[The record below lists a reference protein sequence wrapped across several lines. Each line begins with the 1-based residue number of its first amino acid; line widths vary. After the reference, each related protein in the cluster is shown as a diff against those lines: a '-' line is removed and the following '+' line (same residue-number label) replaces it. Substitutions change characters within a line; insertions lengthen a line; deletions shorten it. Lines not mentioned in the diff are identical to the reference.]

1 MAGTKQHQAG
11 TKRTRPRRTRL
22 TRPRLAAE
30 TISYRWDLA
39 ADRLVWGA
47 GAARFFGLQGM
58 ARLKT
63 GNAYAKRL
71 AGSPGQSRAHAVL
84 FTNETDEGF
93 GVPYRAVYGFTRP
106 DGSVFWIEDTGRWFA
121 ARNGRPARAEGLVR
135 RGTEPPSLAPG
146 AHEADFLALLARDFA
161 TLPSHAEAALFAFAL
176 PGPDPVA
183 PEWLACLRRHARLG
197 DRAGY
202 VGQMLVLFARTCPI
216 AALAGAKNRIADALS
231 REAGLPAAATV
242 LSIPRDAS
250 HPMAALQTAERLLAQ
265 PDAGPDPLT
274 RALNALNTRTIA
286 MALQPV
292 VAAGS
297 RVPVFYEALARIPD
311 AQGGLESTQELVAA
325 LEAHGSIALL
335 DHRMLSLAMD
345 ALEVDP
351 ALKLAVNVSPRS
363 LADTDWFRYA
373 EVRLSR
379 REDLASRLL
388 FEITEQADLGVV
400 AHIRPQIVAMREW
413 GAQLAIDDFGMG
425 RTSLRH
431 LNILPIETVKIAGNF
446 IQNLMYSIEDRQ
458 FVSALIGLA
467 QQCGLKTVAEWVED
481 ESTAVFLEKCGV
493 DFMQGRL
500 FGAAEIRLPTY
511 RPQLKPK
518 RRASALG

>member
-1 MAGTKQHQAG
+1 
-11 TKRTRPRRTRL
+11 
-22 TRPRLAAE
+22 
-30 TISYRWDLA
+30 
-39 ADRLVWGA
+39 
-47 GAARFFGLQGM
+47 
-58 ARLKT
+58 
-63 GNAYAKRL
+63 
-71 AGSPGQSRAHAVL
+71 
-84 FTNETDEGF
+84 
-93 GVPYRAVYGFTRP
+93 
-106 DGSVFWIEDTGRWFA
+106 
-121 ARNGRPARAEGLVR
+121 
-135 RGTEPPSLAPG
+135 
-146 AHEADFLALLARDFA
+146 
-161 TLPSHAEAALFAFAL
+161 
-176 PGPDPVA
+176 
-183 PEWLACLRRHARLG
+183 
-197 DRAGY
+197 
-202 VGQMLVLFARTCPI
+202 
-216 AALAGAKNRIADALS
+216 
-231 REAGLPAAATV
+231 
-242 LSIPRDAS
+242 
-250 HPMAALQTAERLLAQ
+250 
-265 PDAGPDPLT
+265 
-274 RALNALNTRTIA
+274 
-286 MALQPV
+286 

-345 ALEVDP
+345 ALEADP

-400 AHIRPQIVAMREW
+400 AHIQPQIMAMREW